1 MVAVSIPVQTQLV
14 VIPAHV
20 DLVTCSPMDIVQVC
34 YNDTILLFIYFQ
46 IKMNAIA
53 TMVAVVLLASI
64 LLVVTI
70 VSVIQGTAFR
80 VMEKHVKVLS

>member
-1 MVAVSIPVQTQLV
+1 MILVNAIQTMVAVSIPVQTQLV

-20 DLVTCSPMDIVQVC
+20 DLVTCSPMDIV
-34 YNDTILLFIYFQ
+34 Q

-80 VMEKHVKVLS
+80 VMEKHVKM